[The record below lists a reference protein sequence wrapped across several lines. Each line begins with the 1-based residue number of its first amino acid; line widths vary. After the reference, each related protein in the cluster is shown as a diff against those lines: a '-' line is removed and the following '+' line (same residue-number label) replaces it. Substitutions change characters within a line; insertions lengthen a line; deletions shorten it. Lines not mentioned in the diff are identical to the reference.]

1 MKLYVNGYLWDLI
14 LTNNWNDLVMEDGQA
29 TLGVTDKEKMCVF
42 LYYGLRGA
50 LLRKVLMHEIGHV
63 YMFSYGYYIPPE
75 QEEFVCRFIDRYADL
90 IVSDTDYVILNMFS
104 L

>member
-1 MKLYVNGYLWDLI
+1 MVFTTD
-14 LTNNWNDLVMEDGQA
+14 WNALVMDDGRA

-42 LYYGLRGA
+42 LYAGLRGN

-75 QEEFVCRFIDRYADL
+75 QEEFVCSFLDMYADM
-90 IVSDTDYVILNMFS
+90 IVSDTNYVILNI

>member
-1 MKLYVNGYLWDLI
+1 
-14 LTNNWNDLVMEDGQA
+14 MEDGTA
-29 TLGVTDKEKMCVF
+29 TLGVTDKAKLCIF
-42 LYYGLRGA
+42 LYAGLMGS

-75 QEEFVCRFIDRYADL
+75 QEEFVCRFVDTYADM
-90 IVSDTDYVILNMFS
+90 IVDDTNYVILNI